1 VTYYPNEHTV
11 IVGFEHGSYNI
22 SEGIGSINVCVQ
34 VTGVPQSL
42 LHLSLTTVDGTATAS
57 ADYTSIVANLR
68 FGRNRRKQCVQIPV
82 INDIVPEVQECFR
95 VMLTIITPS
104 PGIILIPDSAT
115 IVINSDDGKC
125 Q

>member
-1 VTYYPNEHTV
+1 MYL
-11 IVGFEHGSYNI
+11 II
-22 SEGIGSINVCVQ
+22 
-34 VTGVPQSL
+34 
-42 LHLSLTTVDGTATAS
+42 AS

-68 FGRNRRKQCVQIPV
+68 FGLKRRKQCVQIPV
-82 INDIVPEVQECFR
+82 INDIAPEVQEWFR

-104 PGIILIPDSAT
+104 PGIILTPDSAT

>member
-1 VTYYPNEHTV
+1 MYL
-11 IVGFEHGSYNI
+11 II
-22 SEGIGSINVCVQ
+22 
-34 VTGVPQSL
+34 
-42 LHLSLTTVDGTATAS
+42 AS

-68 FGRNRRKQCVQIPV
+68 FGLNRRKQCVQIPV
-82 INDIVPEVQECFR
+82 INDIVPEAQECFR

-104 PGIILIPDSAT
+104 PGIILIPDSVT